1 MYTNL
6 MLYKAIS
13 KQYND
18 NEILTY
24 VNHMIPQNVLS
35 QFKSNNYQE
44 DQQFI
49 VILQWFKNDFMK
61 WMPKNLQCNICNLQM
76 KLQLLSDDSW
86 KVRATEIYECIKCG
100 SNFVFPRYGE
110 IKKIAETRIGRCSEW
125 SMLFGAILNSLSFPT
140 RIVHDYLDH
149 CWNETYIRSKWIH
162 IDSTLEYPIS
172 FNHPYYYEQNWSKE
186 YEHVIAFSSN
196 SIEDVTRFYTEKWE
210 NEVLKRRMKNKTDRK
225 ISMLSKEYLKL

>member
-24 VNHMIPQNVLS
+24 VYHMIPQDVLS
-35 QFKSNNYQE
+35 QFKSNNYLE
-44 DQQFI
+44 DQHFI
-49 VILQWFKNDFMK
+49 AILQWFKNDFMK

-76 KLQLLSDDSW
+76 KLQFLSDDSW

-100 SNFVFPRYGE
+100 SKVVFPRYGE

-186 YEHVIAFSSN
+186 YEHIIAFSSN

-225 ISMLSKEYLKL
+225 FSMISKEYLKL